1 MSTSVE
7 ELLLASLGDAD
18 WRQDPWHHAYVP
30 ETFPPPVARL
40 LAEEFPASLLRRCR
54 RTQGDKPYSFGTA
67 SLDGDE
73 RAEDIGPTL
82 AAVGRALAG
91 ERYRRLLGD
100 LVGLELG
107 EARLTTSV
115 WEYGSGDSLAP
126 HVDKPGTLVT
136 QIFYLTPDWKTG
148 DGGRLLILGTSDW
161 DDVRAAYDPVLGS
174 STVLVRSECSWHA
187 VEAPSDHDRSRRSLT
202 ATFWTGD

>member
-73 RAEDIGPTL
+73 RARDIGPPR
-82 AAVGRALAG
+82 AAEGRARGRFFRRRGFGAG
-91 ERYRRLLGD
+91 GSFGPGSRLRYRASRPSRLL
-100 LVGLELG
+100 V
-107 EARLTTSV
+107 
-115 WEYGSGDSLAP
+115 
-126 HVDKPGTLVT
+126 
-136 QIFYLTPDWKTG
+136 
-148 DGGRLLILGTSDW
+148 
-161 DDVRAAYDPVLGS
+161 
-174 STVLVRSECSWHA
+174 
-187 VEAPSDHDRSRRSLT
+187 
-202 ATFWTGD
+202 